1 MKRKDLTITRLRKAA
16 IVAAEAE
23 GLNRQKARLM
33 CRPIDRPNIDP
44 QFVDKS
50 MNVAVTRGGG
60 ASQLG
65 YSSLA

>member
-23 GLNRQKARLM
+23 GLLNRQKARLM

-44 QFVDKS
+44 QSD
-50 MNVAVTRGGG
+50 VASVCVI
-60 ASQLG
+60 
-65 YSSLA
+65 Y